1 MNSPA
6 SLESRAAVHSALGDP
21 IRLAIVDELC
31 RSDLSPVEL
40 RRKFGMESNLLAHHL
55 DVLESVGLIE
65 RLRSGGDGRRRYL
78 RLVGS
83 RLGSIIP
90 DSSIKLS
97 AALFVCSANSAR
109 SQLAAALWT
118 SLTGLGSMSAGTRPA
133 LEIHPQTFSAATRN
147 GLHLRDAQPK
157 HLRDIHQLPPLVITV
172 CDRSHE
178 EIQPG
183 DGWIHWSVPDPVTS
197 GDSESFDA
205 AVQEL
210 RERISLYI
218 DLAQAS

>member
-1 MNSPA
+1 M
-6 SLESRAAVHSALGDP
+6 HSALGDP

-31 RSDLSPVEL
+31 RTDRSPVEL

-55 DVLESVGLIE
+55 DVLESVGLVE

-83 RLGSIIP
+83 RLGSAIP
-90 DSSIKLS
+90 KTSIQLS
-97 AALFVCSANSAR
+97 PVLFVCSANSAR

-118 SLTGLGSMSAGTRPA
+118 SLTGLVSMSAGTRPA
-133 LEIHPQTFSAATRN
+133 SEIHPQTISAATRN
-147 GLHLRDAQPK
+147 GLVLADAQPK
-157 HLRDIHQLPPLVITV
+157 HLTDIHQLPPLVITV

-178 EIQPG
+178 ELQSA
-183 DGWIHWSVPDPVTS
+183 DSWIHWSIPDPVMS
-197 GDSESFDA
+197 GDPESFDA

-210 RERISLYI
+210 RERISFFM
-218 DLAQAS
+218 DLSQAS

>member
-1 MNSPA
+1 MSSA
-6 SLESRAAVHSALGDP
+6 ESLKSRAAVHSALGDP

-31 RSDLSPVEL
+31 RTDRSPVEL
-40 RRKFGMESNLLAHHL
+40 RRKFGLESNLLAHHL

-83 RLGSIIP
+83 RLASALPKNSIQ
-90 DSSIKLS
+90 LS
-97 AALFVCSANSAR
+97 PALFVCSANSAR

-118 SLTGLGSMSAGTRPA
+118 SLTGLRSMSAGTRPSA
-133 LEIHPQTFSAATRN
+133 EIHPQTISAATRN
-147 GLHLRDAQPK
+147 GLILRDAQPK

-178 EIQPG
+178 ELQSES
-183 DGWIHWSVPDPVTS
+183 WVHWSIPDPVAS
-197 GDSESFDA
+197 GDPESFDA

-218 DLAQAS
+218 NLAEAS